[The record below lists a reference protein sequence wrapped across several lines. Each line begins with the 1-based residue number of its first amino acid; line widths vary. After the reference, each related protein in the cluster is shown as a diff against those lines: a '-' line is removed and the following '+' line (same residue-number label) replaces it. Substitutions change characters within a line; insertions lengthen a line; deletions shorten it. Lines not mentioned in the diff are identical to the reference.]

1 MSASPVM
8 ALRKAVRARL
18 LADPALVAALGG
30 QKLFDEAPRG
40 ADPPYALFA
49 ETQMRDWS
57 ADLCRGAEHFF
68 TLALVSTQ
76 RGLSGA
82 LAAAQRI
89 VDLLDDPAL
98 SLEGHRLVNLGF
110 VSMETKRDQ
119 SGRFARVDVR
129 FRATTEYL

>member
-1 MSASPVM
+1 M

-18 LADPALVAALGG
+18 LADPTLVAALGG

-40 ADPPYALFA
+40 ADLPYALFA

-76 RGLSGA
+76 RGLSGGS
-82 LAAAQRI
+82 R
-89 VDLLDDPAL
+89 
-98 SLEGHRLVNLGF
+98 
-110 VSMETKRDQ
+110 
-119 SGRFARVDVR
+119 
-129 FRATTEYL
+129 